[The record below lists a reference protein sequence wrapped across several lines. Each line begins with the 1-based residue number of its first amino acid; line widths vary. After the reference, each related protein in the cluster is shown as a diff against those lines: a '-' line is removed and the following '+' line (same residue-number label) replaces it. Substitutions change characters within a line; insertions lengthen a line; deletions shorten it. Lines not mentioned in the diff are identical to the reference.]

1 MMTPIEEDDMEDKVP
16 LMAGQSSSG
25 VRTDIKEA
33 AFANHPDPWGKG
45 YKELYCICAL
55 LYLNSTMAGF
65 DGSLL
70 GNINALP
77 EFHRY
82 FGLDQPGMETGLMFS
97 SVQMGSMIGA
107 LFLWL
112 ADWKGRIFCIR
123 TGSIGVIL
131 SVFLQAN
138 ASDVHAFIIGRFTLG
153 FFSTIACKGSTMFLI
168 EVAPPKYR
176 GTVAGMYNTLYYFGS
191 LLATTSVV
199 ISQRAHPDTDLAW
212 KLPIWYQTIC
222 PAIVAFGIM
231 FVPESPRW
239 LIANNHVE
247 EARRIIVRF
256 HANGDASHPIVD
268 LEMSEMVEDLR
279 ASGGLMTV
287 ASYFDISGLFR
298 TKGRRYR
305 IFILVCMSWF
315 GQFSGNNIMSYYLP
329 QMVTDVGITST
340 DTKLILNG
348 VYAIVGWIAAASG
361 ARLHDVF
368 GRRKMLFG
376 CTCGLVV
383 CLSIITAAAGA
394 YEHTHS
400 QVMSGTLVIWIY
412 IFGIVFALGYTS
424 MQPIYPAEVMTND
437 MRAKGMALSSFTA
450 GTAGFVNTA
459 VAPIAM
465 ATYGYWFYAFFVLW
479 DVLEAAVI
487 YKYFVETK
495 GRTLEELDEVFES
508 PNPAVASVTKRKTRG
523 A

>member
-16 LMAGQSSSG
+16 LMAGQSASSAG
-25 VRTDIKEA
+25 LRTDIKEA
-33 AFANHPDPWGKG
+33 AFADHPDPWGKG

-97 SVQMGSMIGA
+97 SVQ
-107 LFLWL
+107 
-112 ADWKGRIFCIR
+112 
-123 TGSIGVIL
+123 
-131 SVFLQAN
+131 AN
-138 ASDVHAFIIGRFTLG
+138 ALDVHSFIIGRFALG

-199 ISQRAHPDTDLAW
+199 ISQRNHPDTDLAW

-222 PAIVAFGIM
+222 PAIVAVGIM

-239 LIANNHVE
+239 LIANNRVE
-247 EARRIIVRF
+247 EARQIIIRY
-256 HANGDASHPIVD
+256 HANGNAAHPIVN
-268 LEMSEMVEDLR
+268 LEMSEMVEDLKS
-279 ASGGLMTV
+279 SGGLMTA
-287 ASYFDISGLFR
+287 ASYFDISTLFR

-305 IFILVCMSWF
+305 IFVLVCMSWF

-340 DTKLILNG
+340 RTKLVLNG

-361 ARLHDVF
+361 ARLHDIF

-400 QVMSGTLVIWIY
+400 QVMSGTLVLWIY
-412 IFGIVFALGYTS
+412 LFGIVFALGYTS

-459 VAPIAM
+459 IAPIAM
-465 ATYGYWFYAFFVLW
+465 ATYGYWFYGFFVLW
-479 DVLEAAVI
+479 DMLEAAVI